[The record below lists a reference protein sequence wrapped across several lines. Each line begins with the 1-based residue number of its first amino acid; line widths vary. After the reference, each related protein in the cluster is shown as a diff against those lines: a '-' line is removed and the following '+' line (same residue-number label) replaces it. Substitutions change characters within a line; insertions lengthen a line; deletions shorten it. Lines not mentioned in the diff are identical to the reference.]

1 MKISVHVSSDKS
13 LRLLDSTESAEGITT
28 QDYKE
33 RREVTQR
40 RSKKKKSWRKKIVLI
55 SSAIYFIYI
64 ICLVL
69 VFIFHFILIHF
80 SSYPRLSTFYSRLS
94 TLDIKIHSV
103 GSYWENAINLAM
115 SSWHLSLKDGF
126 GKFWLL
132 VCFVSDTQLNFES
145 S

>member
-13 LRLLDSTESAEGITT
+13 LRLHDSTESAEGITT

-80 SSYPRLSTFYSRLS
+80 SSYPRLSTCYSRLS
-94 TLDIKIHSV
+94 TLDTRHLDTLFLLDYSRLRNIISLLITRILLGLRRNARVIK
-103 GSYWENAINLAM
+103 WLP
-115 SSWHLSLKDGF
+115 SL
-126 GKFWLL
+126 
-132 VCFVSDTQLNFES
+132 
-145 S
+145 